1 MDTRRFG
8 VAQTAA
14 DMCQVTEENI
24 MEFAERMNRFG
35 EGVFSRLAEIKR
47 QKLEAGESVVD
58 LSIGAPNIPPAQ
70 HILDVLCKE
79 AADKSNYIYAINDQK
94 DLLQAV
100 SQWYERRYGVN
111 LDPDTEI
118 CSLLGSQEGLAHIAM
133 SIVDEGDLVLVPDPC
148 YPVFA
153 DGPRLAGAE
162 LYYMPQKK
170 ENGYVIRLSDIPE
183 EVAQRA
189 KFMVVSYPNNPTAVM
204 APDSFYEELIA
215 FAKKYDIIVL
225 HDNAY
230 SELVFDGRHCG
241 SFLRF
246 PGAKEVGVEF
256 NSLSKTYGLAG
267 ARIGFCV
274 GNPEVVKHLKLLKSN
289 MDYGMFLPIQAAAV
303 AALTGDQDCVY
314 DTMKAYEARRDI
326 LCDGFRSIGW
336 EMDRPVA
343 TMFVW
348 APIPKQYK
356 SSEAFVMD
364 LVEKTGVMVTPGSAF
379 GPSGEGFVRMALV
392 QDREAL
398 ERAIHAVDES
408 GIFSKEN
415 S

>member
-1 MDTRRFG
+1 MK
-8 VAQTAA
+8 
-14 DMCQVTEENI
+14 
-24 MEFAERMNRFG
+24 FANRMNRFG
-35 EGVFSRLAEIKR
+35 EGVFSRLAEMKR
-47 QKLEAGESVVD
+47 QRLEAGESVLD
-58 LSIGAPNIPPAQ
+58 LSIGAPNIPPAK

-79 AADKSNYIYAINDQK
+79 AADKNNYIYAINDQK

-100 SQWYERRYGVN
+100 SGWYERRYGVA

-183 EVAQRA
+183 DVAQRA
-189 KFMVVSYPNNPTAVM
+189 KFMIVSYPNNPTAVM
-204 APDSFYEELIA
+204 APDSFYEELVA
-215 FAKKYDIIVL
+215 FAKKYDITVL

-230 SELVFDGRHCG
+230 SELVFDGKHCG

-289 MDYGMFLPIQAAAV
+289 MDYGMFLPIQKAAV
-303 AALTGDQDCVY
+303 AAITGDQTCVE
-314 DTMKAYEARRDI
+314 TTRAAYEKRRDV
-326 LCDGFRSIGW
+326 LCDGLNAIGW
-336 EMDRPVA
+336 KIPKPEA

-348 APIPKQYK
+348 ARSRNP
-356 SSEAFVMD
+356 
-364 LVEKTGVMVTPGSAF
+364 L
-379 GPSGEGFVRMALV
+379 RALKNL
-392 QDREAL
+392 QW
-398 ERAIHAVDES
+398 S
-408 GIFSKEN
+408 W
-415 S
+415 